1 MTVRCCEAVWISRQQ
16 RSRCVA
22 AYTEL
27 AAATTHQPAGCCSE
41 KLAALIEHG
50 LFDYLIRLRDDRLR
64 NCRPQRPGGLRVDD
78 LECRTH
84 VRSLLLKFA
93 ERDVINPDGAGSLY
107 DEAEV
112 DMV

>member
-1 MTVRCCEAVWISRQQ
+1 MIV
-16 RSRCVA
+16 
-22 AYTEL
+22 
-27 AAATTHQPAGCCSE
+27 
-41 KLAALIEHG
+41 
-50 LFDYLIRLRDDRLR
+50 R
-64 NCRPQRPGGLRVDD
+64 NCQPQRPGGLHVDD

-93 ERDVINPDGAGSLY
+93 ERDVVNPDSAGSLY

>member
-1 MTVRCCEAVWISRQQ
+1 MIVCEIVDPSAPAVF
-16 RSRCVA
+16 V
-22 AYTEL
+22 
-27 AAATTHQPAGCCSE
+27 
-41 KLAALIEHG
+41 
-50 LFDYLIRLRDDRLR
+50 F
-64 NCRPQRPGGLRVDD
+64 DD

>member
-1 MTVRCCEAVWISRQQ
+1 MIV
-16 RSRCVA
+16 
-22 AYTEL
+22 
-27 AAATTHQPAGCCSE
+27 
-41 KLAALIEHG
+41 
-50 LFDYLIRLRDDRLR
+50 R
-64 NCRPQRPGGLRVDD
+64 NCQLQRPGGLHVDD

-93 ERDVINPDGAGSLY
+93 ERDVVNPDSAGSLY